1 MDEAQTEQVKQAA
14 LIHAAIHFAE
24 KQVQRQYTELEDLL
38 RKFTPEQVA
47 LFVSM
52 TKAQEDHWKSHH
64 QD

>member
-14 LIHAAIHFAE
+14 LMYAAIHFAE

-38 RKFTPEQVA
+38 RKFTGEQVA

-52 TKAQEDHWKSHH
+52 TKAQEAHWK
-64 QD
+64 

>member
-24 KQVQRQYTELEDLL
+24 KQVQRQYAELEALL
-38 RKFTPEQVA
+38 KRFTGEQVA
-47 LFVSM
+47 LFVTM
-52 TKAQEDHWKSHH
+52 TKAQEATWKSLH